1 MAERFFKYH
10 GLGNDF
16 VLLDRRE
23 SAVDIDAPKA
33 IQLCDRHLGIG
44 ADGVLV
50 LLPSRR
56 ARARMMVHNADG
68 SIAEMCGN
76 GIRCAAQYL
85 AERADPSGGESRR
98 SEISGL
104 HEDGAERMEIETG
117 AGLLSCLVH
126 RAGRAAPEVE
136 VSMGTA
142 QLVDP
147 SLPSGK
153 TGKPFVNQALA
164 GFPGLRGTAVSLG
177 NPHLVLFDSQL
188 DQAPTLGP
196 LIERHS
202 AFPNRTNVEFA
213 RVEPDHVQLLV
224 WERGVGL
231 TRACGTGACAVV
243 AAGVQE
249 GRLAPDRWQEVR
261 VPGGSLHIRASADLS
276 SLEMRGPVSFVFE
289 GEI

>member
-23 SAVDIDAPKA
+23 SAADIDAPKA

-56 ARARMMVHNADG
+56 ARARMVVHNADG

-85 AERADPSGGESRR
+85 AARAGPSGGELSRPR
-98 SEISGL
+98 
-104 HEDGAERMEIETG
+104 EDGAERVEIETG
-117 AGLLSCLVH
+117 AGLLSCLIH
-126 RAGRAAPEVE
+126 RAGRPVPEVE
-136 VSMGTA
+136 VSMGSA
-142 QLVDP
+142 QLLDP
-147 SLPSGK
+147 SLPSAK
-153 TGKPFVNQALA
+153 TGKPFANQALA
-164 GFPGLRGTAVSLG
+164 GFPGLRGTAVSIG
-177 NPHLVLFDSQL
+177 NPHLVLFDSPL

-213 RVEPDHVQLLV
+213 RIEPDHVQILV

-231 TRACGTGACAVV
+231 TQACGTGACAVV
-243 AAGVQE
+243 AAGVHE
-249 GRLAPDRWQEVR
+249 GRLAPDRWHQVR
-261 VPGGSLHIRASADLS
+261 LPGGSLHIRASADLS
-276 SLEMRGPVSFVFE
+276 SLQMRGPVSFVFE

>member
-50 LLPSRR
+50 LLPSHR
-56 ARARMMVHNADG
+56 ARARMVVHNADG

-85 AERADPSGGESRR
+85 AERAGPSSGESSRPR
-98 SEISGL
+98 
-104 HEDGAERMEIETG
+104 EDGAERVEIDTG
-117 AGLLSCLVH
+117 AGLLSCLIH
-126 RAGRAAPEVE
+126 RAGRAVPEVE
-136 VSMGTA
+136 VSMGSA
-142 QLVDP
+142 QLLDP

-153 TGKPFVNQALA
+153 TGKAFANQALA
-164 GFPGLRGTAVSLG
+164 GFPGVRGTAVSLG
-177 NPHLVLFDSQL
+177 NPHLVLFDSPL
-188 DQAPTLGP
+188 DQAPSLGP
-196 LIERHS
+196 QIERHP

-213 RVEPDHVQLLV
+213 RIEPDHVQILV

-231 TRACGTGACAVV
+231 TQACGTGACAVV
-243 AAGVQE
+243 AAGVHD
-249 GRLAPDRWQEVR
+249 GRLAPDRWHQVQL
-261 VPGGSLHIRASADLS
+261 PGGSLHIRSSADLS
-276 SLEMRGPVSFVFE
+276 SLQMRGPVSFVFE

>member
-50 LLPSRR
+50 LLPSSR

-85 AERADPSGGESRR
+85 AERVGPSGGKSRT
-98 SEISGL
+98 SEMSALREG
-104 HEDGAERMEIETG
+104 DAERVEIETG
-117 AGLLSCLVH
+117 AGLLSCLIH
-126 RAGRAAPEVE
+126 RAGRPVPEVE
-136 VSMGTA
+136 VSMGA
-142 QLVDP
+142 AHLVDP

-153 TGKPFVNQALA
+153 TGKPFVNQVLA
-164 GFPGLRGTAVSLG
+164 GFPGLRGTAVSVG
-177 NPHLVLFDSQL
+177 NPHLVLFDSAL
-188 DQAPTLGP
+188 DQAPALGP
-196 LIERHS
+196 LLERHS

-213 RVEPDHVQLLV
+213 RVEPDQVQVLV

-231 TRACGTGACAVV
+231 TQACGTGACAVV
-243 AAGVQE
+243 AAGVHE
-249 GRLAPDRWQEVR
+249 GRLAPDRWHPVR
-261 VPGGSLHIRASADLS
+261 LPGGSLHIRATADLS